1 MDYENEWKNNYANI
15 PEKSGLLYINEEAK
29 NIGYRAIKY
38 LIAKFTKSILENKS
52 ILNVSLPV
60 FMFDKRTL
68 HMGFAH
74 EQKFAPIF
82 LTKMILK
89 KNN

>member
-1 MDYENEWKNNYANI
+1 MKNISINFDFRNTLNSCDYQNSVDLIKNQIEWRNKHANI

-52 ILNVSLPV
+52 
-60 FMFDKRTL
+60 MFLCLYLCLIRG
-68 HMGFAH
+68 HY
-74 EQKFAPIF
+74 I
-82 LTKMILK
+82 
-89 KNN
+89 